1 MVMRAAVTYDVS
13 DTDGVYTGAADV
25 LAALKTGVAA
35 GAAGVAG
42 VLYLCSVKDSNLDE
56 ATWFLL
62 VVQDAVGGEAP
73 VAVVVK
79 LDTSCQAVGV
89 LWWHQHPVEPSSAQ
103 KNQSS
108 FIFTFGGDIIML
120 MRKQIRYVSRGG

>member
-1 MVMRAAVTYDVS
+1 MRAAVTYDVS

-89 LWWHQHPVEPSSAQ
+89 L
-103 KNQSS
+103 
-108 FIFTFGGDIIML
+108 
-120 MRKQIRYVSRGG
+120 

>member
-1 MVMRAAVTYDVS
+1 MFDS
-13 DTDGVYTGAADV
+13 DTHGVYTDVADV
-25 LAALKTGVAA
+25 LAAVKTDVAA
-35 GAAGVAG
+35 GVAGVAG

-79 LDTSCQAVGV
+79 LNTSCQAVRV
-89 LWWHQHPVEPSSAQ
+89 L
-103 KNQSS
+103 
-108 FIFTFGGDIIML
+108 
-120 MRKQIRYVSRGG
+120 